1 VVAAGVAAFASVLV
15 AGAASL
21 FAGLAAAGA
30 VAGATTG
37 AVAAAGALGA
47 SAANAVAAN
56 KLAITVTIDFI
67 LNFLFK
73 LNTEIAL
80 CKYINA

>member
-1 VVAAGVAAFASVLV
+1 LA

-21 FAGLAAAGA
+21 FAGFSALAGVA
-30 VAGATTG
+30 AGATTG
-37 AVAAAGALGA
+37 AAAAGALGA

-67 LNFLFK
+67 LSFL
-73 LNTEIAL
+73 LS
-80 CKYINA
+80 